1 MALWFLNARIGF
13 PSFVFSFLQE
23 ALDENVCH
31 VKVFSKLRDIQMIFG
46 IFLNDLAQGHFFW
59 GSSHLLGFLHE
70 LAFFELT
77 FIQIFRRFSN
87 LGSLKFLHPIPL
99 VYQ

>member
-1 MALWFLNARIGF
+1 
-13 PSFVFSFLQE
+13 
-23 ALDENVCH
+23 
-31 VKVFSKLRDIQMIFG
+31 
-46 IFLNDLAQGHFFW
+46 LAQGHFFW